1 MVLVDTSIWID
12 YFKGKESARLLN
24 ELIDDNEI
32 CVNELIL
39 SELIPSI
46 EHRGEPGLKDMLFS
60 ITDVPLSV
68 DWHAIRAMQLKNLKN
83 GINNVGIP
91 DLIIALN
98 VIDNGI
104 VLFSS
109 DKHVSLMSQIHG
121 FKLYGQ

>member
-46 EHRGEPGLKDMLFS
+46 EHRGEYGLKDMLFS

-83 GINNVGIP
+83 GICNVGIP
-91 DLIIALN
+91 DLIVAQN

-104 VLFSS
+104 ALLSS
-109 DKHVSLMSQIHG
+109 DKHFALMSTLHG

>member
-32 CVNELIL
+32 CVNELVL

-46 EHRGEPGLKDMLFS
+46 EHRGEHGLKDMLFS
-60 ITDVPLSV
+60 ITNVPLSV
-68 DWHAIRAMQLKNLKN
+68 DWHAIRSMQLKNLRN

-91 DLIIALN
+91 DLIVAQN
-98 VIDNGI
+98 AIDNG
-104 VLFSS
+104 LALLSS
-109 DKHVSLMSQIHG
+109 DKHFTLMSAFHG